1 MTNNFFRQFLAP
13 TLSLFTTFSTL
24 ICCALPALMIMLGMG
39 ASLASFISLFPWIT
53 NISKYKIEIFILA
66 GLILSFSVILFLRD
80 KYINCPTDPKLAKLC
95 LRLRSLNFILIL
107 TSITFYFVGIFFA
120 FFATDFFI

>member
-1 MTNNFFRQFLAP
+1 MINNFFRQFLAP

-24 ICCALPALMIMLGMG
+24 ICCALPALMIMLGLG
-39 ASLASFISLFPWIT
+39 SSLASFISLFPWIT

-80 KYINCPTDPKLAKLC
+80 RNINCPTDPKLAKLC

>member
-1 MTNNFFRQFLAP
+1 
-13 TLSLFTTFSTL
+13 
-24 ICCALPALMIMLGMG
+24 MIMLGLG
-39 ASLASFISLFPWIT
+39 SSLASFISLFPWIT
-53 NISKYKIEIFILA
+53 NISKYKIEIFIFA
-66 GLILSFSVILFLRD
+66 GLILSSSVILFLRD
-80 KYINCPTDPKLAKLC
+80 RNINCPTDPKLAKLC

>member
-1 MTNNFFRQFLAP
+1 MINNFFRQFFAP
-13 TLSLFTTFSTL
+13 TLSLFTSFSTL
-24 ICCALPALMIMLGMG
+24 ICCALPAFMIMLGMG
-39 ASLASFISLFPWIT
+39 ASLAGLISLFPWIT
-53 NISKYKIEIFILA
+53 NISKYKIEIFIAA
-66 GLILSFSVILFLRD
+66 GILLLFSAILFWRD
-80 KYINCPTDPKLAKLC
+80 RHIKCPTDPKLAKLC